1 MMVIVSHTQMPLLM
15 KQVFIIQSAMPVMTN
30 APRCRKNFYGADAD
44 YAAIMVTEST
54 LLTMLIVPI
63 LMYLVNYL

>member
-1 MMVIVSHTQMPLLM
+1 L
-15 KQVFIIQSAMPVMTN
+15 
-30 APRCRKNFYGADAD
+30 YGADAD

-54 LLTMLIVPI
+54 LITMLIVPI

>member
-1 MMVIVSHTQMPLLM
+1 
-15 KQVFIIQSAMPVMTN
+15 MTN
-30 APRCRKNFYGADAD
+30 APVVAKLYGADAD